1 MSTGL
6 RPYRLLI
13 VLLLLGAFAFAQRA
27 SCWALENLA
36 GVTGSLGESIAG
48 EVPSRRHRRR
58 KIRPAADPAE
68 RVDMTAAILANT
80 HPAELF
86 SISDSSHRDACGELR
101 PVAVALTSERETPA
115 SLDVYRP
122 AVRPLEV
129 RPIRR
134 TRTFDILTKGL
145 ETT

>member
-27 SCWALENLA
+27 RCWALEDLA
-36 GVTGSLGESIAG
+36 GVTGSLVESIAG
-48 EVPSRRHRRR
+48 EAAIAAPPAPE
-58 KIRPAADPAE
+58 IRPVADPAE

-86 SISDSSHRDACGELR
+86 SILR
-101 PVAVALTSERETPA
+101 L
-115 SLDVYRP
+115 
-122 AVRPLEV
+122 
-129 RPIRR
+129 
-134 TRTFDILTKGL
+134 
-145 ETT
+145 